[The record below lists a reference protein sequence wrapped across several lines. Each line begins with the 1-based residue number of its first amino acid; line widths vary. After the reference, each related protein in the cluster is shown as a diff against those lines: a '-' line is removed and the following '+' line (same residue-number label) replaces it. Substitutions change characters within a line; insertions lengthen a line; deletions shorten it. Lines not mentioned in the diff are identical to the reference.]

1 MAERGRREASTA
13 RPGNVVNNARQKHRT
28 QEQIALDN
36 AEKQRVKEEKDRV
49 AQEKRKSGVRR
60 IADVEQQMRAEDER
74 SRATAARPD
83 LRTMELKRAVLDKSH
98 QESPE
103 RETPP
108 QNLSSTSP
116 SSSPRDPYTLIQDGI
131 DPMDDGDD
139 SDKDPDYVALEEA
152 PSEDEIGTDQD
163 PIDNEADDEAEIAAK
178 VAAFEATLRAK
189 PPAKKRTSTKA
200 AKGTL
205 RSEIQNM
212 QESQP
217 TGSKRKP
224 ADHDVPEGAEPAKK
238 TKQRKAAEG
247 GVKADWRQEL
257 RLGKP
262 VKKSSTDWRR
272 SAVSSHASSTSA
284 TSGPTHASASS
295 SAGDLAPGELH
306 QDEPEASLEAARTS
320 RGQGTTARMGI
331 TLTKK
336 TLVVDVNGKA
346 KRQAKPRYTNN
357 DLPFPSDGFS
367 NDLKHY
373 HETFVVDLV
382 DWAGTLE
389 TPFIAAGI
397 PEFKP
402 TVTDLWTKYFSAY
415 QLTDAVDSLAAGVI
429 GNWRSSIG
437 KRAVVVVQ
445 KHIQTLPTLNARRKW
460 VADKLHDLTFLY
472 RDPAKKS
479 GSYRSDLFLTVFG
492 VHLRYILKNE
502 VSFGLPVGA
511 ASVVAAALER
521 ALLLCQSGE
530 LSTQGLPR
538 RGKKT
543 AHSFSTVPWAERAA
557 SYLKGIRVLGIQ
569 KWQEIYTLAREYAD
583 FKEDDGGDPFD
594 NTTDG
599 ESTDGY
605 VDPRA
610 RIVVS
615 DDEPVEDDEGPVAG
629 PSSSGAGVGFV

>member
-13 RPGNVVNNARQKHRT
+13 RPGNVVNNAKQKRRT

-49 AQEKRKSGVRR
+49 AQ
-60 IADVEQQMRAEDER
+60 
-74 SRATAARPD
+74 D
-83 LRTMELKRAVLDKSH
+83 LRTMELKRAVLAKSH

-116 SSSPRDPYTLIQDGI
+116 SSSPRDPYALIQDGI

-178 VAAFEATLRAK
+178 VAAFEATLRTK

-272 SAVSSHASSTSA
+272 LAVSSRASSTSA

-306 QDEPEASLEAARTS
+306 QDEPEASLEAAHAS
-320 RGQGTTARMGI
+320 RGQGTTAR
-331 TLTKK
+331 K

-346 KRQAKPRYTNN
+346 KRQAKPRYTNS

-373 HETFVVDLV
+373 HETLVVDLV

-415 QLTDAVDSLAAGVI
+415 QLTDTVDSLAAGVI

-502 VSFGLPVGA
+502 VSFGLPG
-511 ASVVAAALER
+511 VVAAALEH

-557 SYLKGIRVLGIQ
+557 SYLKGIRVLGMQ

-599 ESTDGY
+599 ESTDG
-605 VDPRA
+605 
-610 RIVVS
+610 
-615 DDEPVEDDEGPVAG
+615 
-629 PSSSGAGVGFV
+629 